1 MRVKI
6 VIIDLLK
13 IAIAQMGEHIDILS
27 IWIILMIIMP
37 NISIVEYSMGRINAA
52 LALYTMNLEQMI
64 FI

>member
-13 IAIAQMGEHIDILS
+13 IAMAQMGEHIDILS

-37 NISIVEYSMGRINAA
+37 NISIVEYSMGRINVA